1 MSKFF
6 FDGPAN
12 NNNERGQGKVGGG
25 QKSLKMGTKGSPAQI
40 SVQTEARQ
48 TEIEAIFAENK
59 WVADI
64 VVNADKKENIKDLEF
79 LKSSEVVSVKTVNIG
94 RNDPCTCGSGK
105 KYKKC
110 CGAA

>member
-25 QKSLKMGTKGSPAQI
+25 KKSVKMGSKNLPAEI

-48 TEIEAIFAENK
+48 AEIEAILLENK
-59 WVADI
+59 WVGEV

-79 LKSSEVVSVKTVNIG
+79 LQDNVVVTVKAVKIG
-94 RNDPCTCGSGK
+94 RNDPCSCDSGK

-110 CGAA
+110 CGA

>member
-25 QKSLKMGTKGSPAQI
+25 QKSLKMGTKGLPAQI
-40 SVQTEARQ
+40 SVQSDDRKTEV
-48 TEIEAIFAENK
+48 EAIFAENK
-59 WVADI
+59 WVAEI
-64 VVNADKKENIKDLEF
+64 TVNADKKENIKDLKF
-79 LKSSEVVSVKTVNIG
+79 LQDNVVVSVKAVNIG
-94 RNDPCTCGSGK
+94 RNDPCSCDSGK

-110 CGAA
+110 CGA